1 MTIVVGLD
9 PGLRHMGWSVFDTE
23 KKEFISFGC
32 YDMMK
37 GQPKTMKTKYEELV
51 YSFCQNSQSV
61 LETADIICIER
72 QMVAKFKVIAC
83 SLRCFNWEKAV
94 MVSPRSMRVHFKIST
109 GKYSTNK
116 KASIDIIPKLK
127 ISDKNKDWFRL
138 LAKSKK
144 DDIADAML
152 LALYWVEAKLNPKPK
167 KRKRSTSSTRRK
179 KKAKKDDK

>member
-1 MTIVVGLD
+1 
-9 PGLRHMGWSVFDTE
+9 
-23 KKEFISFGC
+23 
-32 YDMMK
+32 
-37 GQPKTMKTKYEELV
+37 
-51 YSFCQNSQSV
+51 
-61 LETADIICIER
+61 
-72 QMVAKFKVIAC
+72 
-83 SLRCFNWEKAV
+83 
-94 MVSPRSMRVHFKIST
+94 MRVHFNIST

>member
-9 PGLRHMGWSVFDTE
+9 PGLKHLGWSVFDTE
-23 KKEFISFGC
+23 KKEFLSFGC

-51 YSFCQNSQSV
+51 YSFCQNSLDV
-61 LETADIICIER
+61 LEKADIICIER

-94 MVSPRSMRVHFKIST
+94 MVSPRSMRVHFNIST

-127 ISDKNKDWFRL
+127 ISERNKDWFRL

-152 LALYWVEAKLNPKPK
+152 MALYWVEVKLNPNPK
-167 KRKRSTSSTRRK
+167 KRKRPPTQSK
-179 KKAKKDDK
+179 KKAKKKR